1 MLLNATREQ
10 FLEILSF
17 DLKKNKLFFMYF
29 IIEAPVVCI
38 CECGCYRRSEVPGG
52 GPGLEGISGGGDP
65 MPISGSC
72 VNRKPCR
79 RSQISFRHIFSY
91 HLDPVV

>member
-1 MLLNATREQ
+1 
-10 FLEILSF
+10 
-17 DLKKNKLFFMYF
+17 MYF
-29 IIEAPVVCI
+29 IVEAPVVCI

-79 RSQISFRHIFSY
+79 SHKF
-91 HLDPVV
+91 HLDIYLATIWTL

>member
-1 MLLNATREQ
+1 
-10 FLEILSF
+10 
-17 DLKKNKLFFMYF
+17 MYF
-29 IIEAPVVCI
+29 IIKAAIVCI

-52 GPGLEGISGGGDP
+52 GPGLEGIRGGGDP

-79 RSQISFRHIFSY
+79 SY
-91 HLDPVV
+91 KCHLDIYLATIWTL